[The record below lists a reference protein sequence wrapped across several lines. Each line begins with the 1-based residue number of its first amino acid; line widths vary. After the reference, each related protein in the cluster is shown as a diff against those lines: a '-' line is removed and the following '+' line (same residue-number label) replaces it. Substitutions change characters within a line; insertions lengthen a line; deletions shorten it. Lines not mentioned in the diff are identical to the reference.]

1 MFIYYVFIIKLIQS
15 MHFIISWWLFAHI
28 HSYQFIHLC
37 CILTDSFSYAQT
49 FQFIP
54 FIFHSSP
61 FSLHFPFVNDQESL
75 SIYFVFLIQKI
86 IKNLI
91 YSIHF
96 PICYHNESLSIYFIL
111 PHKKIKNKNLKNLIH
126 SFLCMLTPFPID
138 ISLDTH
144 LYSFIPLVC

>member
-1 MFIYYVFIIKLIQS
+1 MCKINKLFIYYVFIIKLIQS

-75 SIYFVFLIQKI
+75 SIYF
-86 IKNLI
+86 
-91 YSIHF
+91 
-96 PICYHNESLSIYFIL
+96 IL